1 MLRTVGSLGSADL
14 NQTIPGNLD
23 TCKLNNPTAITVT
36 ENKSIVVATLRYSYQ
51 DYSWKNAETC
61 LWEMET
67 STGK

>member
-1 MLRTVGSLGSADL
+1 MFRTVGSLGSADL

-51 DYSWKNAETC
+51 DYSWENAETS